1 MNGLQNVYAWINNTA
16 KKIWHLTKSWGRGKG
31 TTANTDPRT
40 IIHIYTSHSKEI
52 NDFCLWSLSRQSEM
66 IVVLQHM
73 EKSID
78 MSCYRATKETK
89 TLSKELTPR
98 YNFCLPETHS
108 EL

>member
-1 MNGLQNVYAWINNTA
+1 
-16 KKIWHLTKSWGRGKG
+16 
-31 TTANTDPRT
+31 
-40 IIHIYTSHSKEI
+40 
-52 NDFCLWSLSRQSEM
+52 M